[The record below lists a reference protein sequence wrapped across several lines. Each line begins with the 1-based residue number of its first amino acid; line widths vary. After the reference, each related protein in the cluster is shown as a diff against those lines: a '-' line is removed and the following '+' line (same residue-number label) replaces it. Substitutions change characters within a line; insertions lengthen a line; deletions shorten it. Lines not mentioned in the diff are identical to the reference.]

1 MAPIVIKI
9 RPYKIKSY
17 FRRNPGAP
25 FIIGFQIS
33 LIVCAGLLISGGSVL
48 VDAVANAAYFLLVFG
63 VILQSVSYIVQQKR
77 TK

>member
-1 MAPIVIKI
+1 MGPIVIRI
-9 RPYKIKSY
+9 RLYKIKNY
-17 FRRNPGAP
+17 FRRNLGAP

-48 VDAVANAAYFLLVFG
+48 ANAVANAAYFLLVIG
-63 VILQSVSYIVQQKR
+63 VILQSISYIVQQKR